1 MSAGL
6 TWYDQTAANNCAVP
20 WPSDGMWVALSTNL
34 YDAPS
39 PSGACGKCVQ
49 INGTTGQSAVYR
61 VVDQC
66 PESSNPVCT
75 ANHVDINHQTYALVE
90 PSPAPGSIG
99 NSPGVSVKFVPCP
112 VSGNIV
118 YDFAT
123 SNQYYLAL
131 VIENARYGIKSVSY
145 RAGCGGWSQM
155 AAPTDSDAHWKVSSN
170 PPNPIDLQVT
180 DEWGQVLT
188 DTNIQWGSAQVTSSG
203 QFPQCN

>member
-1 MSAGL
+1 
-6 TWYDQTAANNCAVP
+6 
-20 WPSDGMWVALSTNL
+20 MWVALSTNL

-75 ANHVDINHQTYALVE
+75 ANHVDINHQTYGLVE

-99 NSPGVSVKFVPCP
+99 NSPGVAVKFVPCP

-145 RAGCGGWSQM
+145 RTSCGGWSQM
-155 AAPTDSDAHWKVSSN
+155 EAPTDSDAHWKVSSN

-188 DTNIQWGSAQVTSSG
+188 DTNIQWGSAQVIGGG
-203 QFPQCN
+203 QFPKCN